1 MKKAILLPNP
11 TKDIDFK
18 VTYSVAEK
26 LVSIGVAPYMD
37 AQYASCKVRG
47 VIFYTE
53 LPKDAELIIVIGGD
67 GSMIEASR
75 MSLTLDLPL
84 LGINLGKVGYLAEV
98 EPDNLDALAAL
109 VNGDYKIDEKMLLAT
124 EKIDADGNIS
134 AFEHFAVNDV
144 VLSHESFLGICD
156 FKVVSDKGDHVH
168 YRADAVI
175 ISTPA
180 GSTAYS
186 LSAGGPII
194 SHELDA
200 IMVNPVCPH
209 SFFNRAIIYNSDA
222 RITIT
227 NTADSAL
234 NLSIDGRFCDR
245 LSAGET
251 CVVCRSKKR
260 IKILSLGET
269 NLFSTLSKKIR
280 LLRDFE

>member
-1 MKKAILLPNP
+1 M
-11 TKDIDFK
+11 
-18 VTYSVAEK
+18 
-26 LVSIGVAPYMD
+26 
-37 AQYASCKVRG
+37 
-47 VIFYTE
+47 
-53 LPKDAELIIVIGGD
+53 
-67 GSMIEASR
+67 
-75 MSLTLDLPL
+75 
-84 LGINLGKVGYLAEV
+84 
-98 EPDNLDALAAL
+98 
-109 VNGDYKIDEKMLLAT
+109 
-124 EKIDADGNIS
+124 
-134 AFEHFAVNDV
+134 
-144 VLSHESFLGICD
+144 
-156 FKVVSDKGDHVH
+156 SDKGDHVH

-194 SHELDA
+194 SHDLDA

-209 SFFNRAIIYNSDA
+209 SFFNRAIIYNPDA

-227 NTADSAL
+227 NTADSTL

-251 CVVCRSKKR
+251 CVVYRSEKR
-260 IKILSLGET
+260 IKILSLGES